1 MQNEKL
7 SSIKTNFQ
15 EDYIILGIDEAG
27 RGPVLG
33 PMVYACAVW
42 AKENNDLLKKEF
54 KFADSKTLNEK
65 TRDNIYNSIEFKK
78 NLLDY
83 KVKVLNANDL
93 SNRMLKRNRESLN
106 IISME
111 AAFDLVGSCLMQQ
124 MNIKEV
130 K

>member
-65 TRDNIYNSIEFKK
+65 TRDSIYNSIEFKK

>member
-65 TRDNIYNSIEFKK
+65 TRDSIYNSIEFKK

-124 MNIKEV
+124 MNIAIQ
-130 K
+130 